1 MRAISHVVPLALRE
15 LLRSSPPSP
24 GKVNFAWATAV
35 GPALQRSTAVRLD
48 QGVLVVEAA
57 SAQWT
62 AEIRRST
69 STILSRLQALL
80 GDEAVT
86 RLDVRTN
93 ANLQCPRQ

>member
-15 LLRSSPPSP
+15 LLRNTPPSP
-24 GKVNFAWATAV
+24 GKVNFAWAAAV
-35 GPALQRSTAVRLD
+35 GPALQRSTAIQLE
-48 QGVLVVEAA
+48 QGVLVVETS

-62 AEIRRST
+62 AEIRRSS

-80 GDEAVT
+80 GAEAVT

-93 ANLQCPRQ
+93 PNLKPSI